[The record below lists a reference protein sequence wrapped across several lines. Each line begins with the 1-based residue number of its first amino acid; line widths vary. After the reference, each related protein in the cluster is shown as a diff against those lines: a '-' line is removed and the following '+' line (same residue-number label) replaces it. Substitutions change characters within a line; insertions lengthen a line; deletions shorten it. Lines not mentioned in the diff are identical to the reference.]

1 MCALPPSAAH
11 PMRVT
16 LKQIAAQTGFHHS
29 TVSRALRGDRV
40 LPEATRQRIRQAADR
55 LGYRPDPYLAGL
67 VAHRTAQRLRR
78 FRAVLA
84 WVNNWPERT
93 GWRRWTV
100 FRQVYLGAQ
109 KRADELGYRLEE
121 FWLAAPRLSPARAA
135 QVLQTR
141 QINGLLLAPQPEPQ
155 GIAGFDFSPFAAV
168 AIGQSLRSPALHSV
182 TSDHYQNMTLLVHT
196 LRTQGFER
204 IGYVSTAAGEAR
216 TNGQWSSGFAWAVTD
231 AGRAP
236 VLIPPLFVTNEDT
249 RPIGPW
255 MRRHRPEVIASTC
268 PTATLRRLR
277 EMGLRVPQDISLAC
291 AALND
296 DARFIAGI
304 TEHPELIGAAAVD
317 SVVELLHKDE
327 RGVPPRPHRLTI
339 PGSWT
344 DGPSVR
350 PPRLHARV
358 DVA

>member
-1 MCALPPSAAH
+1 
-11 PMRVT
+11 MRVT
-16 LKQIAAQTGFHHS
+16 LKQIAALTGFHHS
-29 TVSRALRGDRV
+29 TVSRALRGDRA
-40 LPEATRQRIRQAADR
+40 LPETTRERIRQAADR

-67 VAHRTAQRLRR
+67 IAHRSAHRARR

-93 GWRRWTV
+93 AWRRWTV

-109 KRADELGYRLEE
+109 RRADDLGYRLEE

-141 QINGLLLAPQPEPQ
+141 QINGLLFAPQPEPQ
-155 GIAGFDFSPFAAV
+155 GLAGFDFRPFAAV
-168 AIGQSLRSPALHSV
+168 ALGQTLRSPALHAV
-182 TSDHYQNMTLLVHT
+182 TSDHYQNMTLLVET
-196 LRTQGFER
+196 LRAQGFQR
-204 IGYVSTAAGEAR
+204 LGYVTTAAGEAR
-216 TNGQWSSGFAWAVTD
+216 TNGQWSSGFTWAVTE
-231 AGRAP
+231 GGKVTNP
-236 VLIPPLFVTNEDT
+236 IPPLLQTDDAGAVGAWVRRY
-249 RPIGPW
+249 RPD
-255 MRRHRPEVIASTC
+255 VIASTC

-304 TEHPELIGAAAVD
+304 TEHPEIIGAAAVD
-317 SVVELLHKDE
+317 MVVALLHKDE
-327 RGVPPRPHRLTI
+327 RGVPETARRLTI

-344 DGPSVR
+344 EGPSVR
-350 PPRLHARV
+350 PPRMQAE
-358 DVA
+358 VA